1 VHLIWDH
8 KEPEVPEGWIPNLSA
23 KSLKLA
29 DSTSDVKYGWISQ
42 TQYKLALTETA
53 QTK

>member
-1 VHLIWDH
+1 
-8 KEPEVPEGWIPNLSA
+8 LSA

-29 DSTSDVKYGWISQ
+29 DATSDVKYGWISQ